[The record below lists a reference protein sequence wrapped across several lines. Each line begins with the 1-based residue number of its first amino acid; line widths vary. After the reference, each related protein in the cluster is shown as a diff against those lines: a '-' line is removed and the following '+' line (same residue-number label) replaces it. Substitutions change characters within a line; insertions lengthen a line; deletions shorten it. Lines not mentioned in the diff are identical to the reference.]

1 MRWWEQG
8 RVCVVC
14 VWWCVWCVG
23 GKGDVCAWCVC
34 GGVCGAL
41 VGKEMYVRG
50 VCVGW
55 CVRCG
60 MVWDQRRWK
69 EKRAEVEFQ
78 ILTSV
83 REERKKR
90 TEIVE

>member
-1 MRWWEQG
+1 MG
-8 RVCVVC
+8 R
-14 VWWCVWCVG
+14 G
-23 GKGDVCAWCVC
+23 T
-34 GGVCGAL
+34 
-41 VGKEMYVRG
+41 YVRG
-50 VCVGW
+50 VCGGW
-55 CVRCG
+55 GVRCG

-78 ILTSV
+78 ILASV